1 MVLGQLDIHTHTNKS
16 RHKCYIFTKLIQ
28 MNHMLGQN
36 YKILE
41 NSIGVNQ
48 DDFVNYD
55 DFSDRTQKQGP

>member
-1 MVLGQLDIHTHTNKS
+1 
-16 RHKCYIFTKLIQ
+16 

-55 DFSDRTQKQGP
+55 DFSDRTQEQGP

>member
-1 MVLGQLDIHTHTNKS
+1 ML
-16 RHKCYIFTKLIQ
+16 KCA
-28 MNHMLGQN
+28 GQN

-55 DFSDRTQKQGP
+55 DFSDRTQKQGPWKKWLISWVSLKLKTFAQKKTIWKQC